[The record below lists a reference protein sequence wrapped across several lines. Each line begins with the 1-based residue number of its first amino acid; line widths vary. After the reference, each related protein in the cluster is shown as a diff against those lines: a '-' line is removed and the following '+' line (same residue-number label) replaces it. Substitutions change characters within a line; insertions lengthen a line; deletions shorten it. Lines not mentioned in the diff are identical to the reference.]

1 MSPGKGARGLRRSE
15 WAVPKRGLRTDA
27 GRAAAAAK
35 RVKKPA
41 RRRARRSLPTVLLR
55 WCMVGALVF
64 VTFLY
69 YKPLTTF
76 LDTREQLAVR
86 RAEVAELREERQR
99 LEDRLARSATTDV
112 LAREARRIGYVRPG
126 ERLFIVKGIPEWR
139 RERRATIGRDG

>member
-1 MSPGKGARGLRRSE
+1 M
-15 WAVPKRGLRTDA
+15 PKRALRTDA
-27 GRAAAAAK
+27 GRAAATSERA
-35 RVKKPA
+35 KKP
-41 RRRARRSLPTVLLR
+41 RRRRTRQSLLTVLLR
-55 WCMVGALVF
+55 WCMVGALAF
-64 VTFLY
+64 VAFLY

-76 LDTREQLAVR
+76 LDTREQLAER

-99 LEDRLARSATTDV
+99 LEDRLARSATTEV